1 MPKVFQPENH
11 GRAAVTGAHYFRH
24 DGGETKTEKPNRR
37 NAEMSKMQIM
47 CAVAVMAALGA
58 LLAWDRLTLDR
69 RMGEARAAG
78 AAEADAKAEAV
89 GGWEAWTHRS
99 VNAWCRAN
107 GKPDAYE
114 GDGALDADGKA
125 VR

>member
-1 MPKVFQPENH
+1 MPKVFQSENH

-24 DGGETKTEKPNRR
+24 DGGETKTETNRR
-37 NAEMSKMQIM
+37 DAGMSKMQMI
-47 CAVAVMAALGA
+47 CAVAAVAAFGASMAWCG
-58 LLAWDRLTLDR
+58 LTFDR
-69 RMGEARAAG
+69 RMEEARKAG

-107 GKPDAYE
+107 GRPDAYAGE
-114 GDGALDADGKA
+114 GALDAGGKA
-125 VR
+125 AE